1 MVTMAAVC
9 GHQSRWI
16 APTAASSSSSSSSAS
31 EILTRAAH
39 VRARPSLLQLPSL
52 SGVCLTRNRRHGATR
67 ASGSDPGFVGGEVR
81 AASAEAAATVKY
93 VDPEAAKELVTKEGY
108 TIVDIRDESQYK
120 RSHIASSLH
129 VPLFIE
135 NTDSDIGT
143 LLRKQMHMSFA
154 GTFYGVAF
162 TKTNPDFVA
171 TFEKQFQKD
180 SKILIVCQ
188 EGLRSGKAAEELE
201 RAGFQN
207 VSYLVNGLQKVKP
220 GIFEKEGPKEL
231 EDAGKAGLVT
241 IQTQFSIV
249 LGTILV
255 LAYLFLQLFP
265 DQAEQLFFSNK

>member
-1 MVTMAAVC
+1 MFFGC
-9 GHQSRWI
+9 H
-16 APTAASSSSSSSSAS
+16 
-31 EILTRAAH
+31 
-39 VRARPSLLQLPSL
+39 SL
-52 SGVCLTRNRRHGATR
+52 SGVCLTRNRRHGARR
-67 ASGSDPGFVGGEVR
+67 ASVSDPGFVGGEVR

-120 RSHIASSLH
+120 RSHIASSVH

-135 NTDSDIGT
+135 NTDSDIGKGFSFFSPTQISWNLYQILTLVALLQPHAWSLQMMFVTAKSKIDRKLLRICVSVCFWVGCGTSAT

-188 EGLRSGKAAEELE
+188 EGLRSEDHIPDILFTVSLCKHLGMSEFFQCFSFPPSSLDLQEKSFNPWFLAFPME
-201 RAGFQN
+201 R
-207 VSYLVNGLQKVKP
+207 
-220 GIFEKEGPKEL
+220 
-231 EDAGKAGLVT
+231 
-241 IQTQFSIV
+241 FS
-249 LGTILV
+249 
-255 LAYLFLQLFP
+255 
-265 DQAEQLFFSNK
+265 

>member
-16 APTAASSSSSSSSAS
+16 APTAASSSSSSAS
-31 EILTRAAH
+31 EILPRAAH

-52 SGVCLTRNRRHGATR
+52 SGVCLTMNRRHGATR
-67 ASGSDPGFVGGEVR
+67 ASVSDPGFVGGEVR

-120 RSHIASSLH
+120 RSHIASSVH

-201 RAGFQN
+201 GAGFQN

-241 IQTQFSIV
+241 IQGQFSIV

-255 LAYLFLQLFP
+255 LAYLFLQFFP
-265 DQAEQLFFSNK
+265 DQAEQLFFTNK